1 MTLTFSA
8 APACPRPQYTV
19 IRPEYNAK
27 ALEYA
32 TEEEKKKLAE
42 LQERIAEDYP
52 VEREDVFW
60 LLKFLR
66 ARRLD
71 VSKAEQLFRERMRF
85 VETEQPHLIDPENEP
100 EVAHELSQVRCFLYG
115 RDKRGRPIVNIRSG
129 LTFVTRPS
137 EASRRAILYMVEKTM
152 SELPPPPHDQ
162 YVIVLNRRNSSLLK
176 PRDTT
181 MSKSGNFYPETLKYM
196 FFINASWTFNMMMKI
211 VSLFVDKKTAD
222 KIIALS
228 DPTELLQHIEPQQ
241 MLPDVLAQCRGHMP
255 SSTANAAAAATTT
268 ATTTTT
274 TTGPGT
280 GNQKRLDYWPPWSD
294 AARIFAETDL
304 MGEDG
309 ERGGGG
315 AIVRQ
320 PSVEEQAEMDPQVK
334 AALEMDE
341 ETTEDATLD
350 LD

>member
-1 MTLTFSA
+1 MSCNGQSCNGTF
-8 APACPRPQYTV
+8 
-19 IRPEYNAK
+19 
-27 ALEYA
+27 
-32 TEEEKKKLAE
+32 KKLVE
-42 LQERIAEDYP
+42 LQERIADDYP

-71 VSKAEQLFRERMRF
+71 VVKAEQLFRERMKF
-85 VETEQPHLIDPENEP
+85 IETEQPHLIDPENEP

-115 RDKRGRPIVNIRSG
+115 RDKHGRPIVNIRSG

-162 YVIVLNRRNSSLLK
+162 YIIVLNRRNSSLLK

-228 DPTELLQHIEPQQ
+228 DPTELLQHIDPSQ
-241 MLPDVLAQCRGHMP
+241 MLPDVLAQCRGHVP
-255 SSTANAAAAATTT
+255 SSSSE
-268 ATTTTT
+268 
-274 TTGPGT
+274 P
-280 GNQKRLDYWPPWSD
+280 LDYWPPWSD
-294 AARIFAETDL
+294 ATRIFAESDL
-304 MGEDG
+304 SI
-309 ERGGGG
+309 
-315 AIVRQ
+315 AVQQ
-320 PSVEEQAEMDPQVK
+320 PSIEEQAEMDPQVK
-334 AALEMDE
+334 AALDGMDE
-341 ETTEDATLD
+341 ETEDTLD